1 MSAAS
6 KILSEKPTE
15 LELQVGQALIDLE
28 NSATD
33 LKAQLRPLQLKSV
46 REIEVS
52 GGKKAV
58 VIFFP
63 PPALQSVHKVQQ
75 RLTRELEKKF
85 SDRHVVF
92 LAERRIL
99 AKPGRRNRQT
109 QKRPISRT
117 LTAVHDAMLEDLVFP
132 TEIIGKRVRYQVGG
146 SKLQKVIL
154 DNKDSAVI
162 DYKLESFPGCLQQA
176 YRQASCFRDPCFSR
190 RSLLNGRLFNL

>member
-1 MSAAS
+1 M
-6 KILSEKPTE
+6 
-15 LELQVGQALIDLE
+15 
-28 NSATD
+28 
-33 LKAQLRPLQLKSV
+33 
-46 REIEVS
+46 
-52 GGKKAV
+52 
-58 VIFFP
+58 
-63 PPALQSVHKVQQ
+63 QSVHKVQQ

-99 AKPGRRNRQT
+99 PKPGRRNRQT

-117 LTAVHDAMLEDLVFP
+117 LTAVHDRILEDLVFP

-162 DYKLESFPGCLQQA
+162 DYKLESFQSVYNKLTGKQVVFEIP
-176 YRQASCFRDPCFSR
+176 ASQ
-190 RSLLNGRLFNL
+190 GEVY

>member
-28 NSATD
+28 NSASD

-117 LTAVHDAMLEDLVFP
+117 LTAVHDRILEDLVFP
-132 TEIIGKRVRYQVGG
+132 TEIVGKRVRYQVGG

-162 DYKLESFPGCLQQA
+162 DYKLESFQA
-176 YRQASCFRDPCFSR
+176 VYNKLTGKQVVFEIPASQ
-190 RSLLNGRLFNL
+190 GEVY

>member
-6 KILSEKPTE
+6 KILSDKPTE

-28 NSATD
+28 NSAAD
-33 LKAQLRPLQLKSV
+33 LKATLRLFQLKSV
-46 REIEVS
+46 REIDVS
-52 GGKKAV
+52 GGKKAI

-63 PPALQSVHKVQQ
+63 PPSLQSVHKIQQ

-99 AKPGRRNRQT
+99 PKPGRKNRQT

-117 LTAVHDAMLEDLVFP
+117 LTAVHDRILEDLVFP

-146 SKLQKVIL
+146 AKLQKVLL

-162 DYKLESFPGCLQQA
+162 DYKLESFQSVYNKLTGKQVVFEIPAAQGEV
-176 YRQASCFRDPCFSR
+176 Y
-190 RSLLNGRLFNL
+190 

>member
-33 LKAQLRPLQLKSV
+33 LKAQPRPLQLKSV

-162 DYKLESFPGCLQQA
+162 DYKLESFQA
-176 YRQASCFRDPCFSR
+176 VYNKLTGKQVVFEIPASQ
-190 RSLLNGRLFNL
+190 GEVY

>member
-109 QKRPISRT
+109 QKGPISRT

-162 DYKLESFPGCLQQA
+162 DYKLESFQA
-176 YRQASCFRDPCFSR
+176 VYNKLTGKQVVFEIPASQ
-190 RSLLNGRLFNL
+190 GEVY

>member
-162 DYKLESFPGCLQQA
+162 DYKLESFQA
-176 YRQASCFRDPCFSR
+176 VYNKLTGKQVVFEIPASQ
-190 RSLLNGRLFNL
+190 GEVY